1 MQKIP
6 PEQRDVN
13 HANLVRVAVQRRPT
27 CRGSPEPRF
36 VISNGLGY
44 LIVYLV
50 RPGGT
55 DGSPDR
61 FSKDGQGFGTNW
73 IMFVR
78 KGFKDYDNR

>member
-13 HANLVRVAVQRRPT
+13 HANLVRAAVQRRPT
-27 CRGSPEPRF
+27 CRGSPEPIF
-36 VISNGLGY
+36 VICDDLGY

-50 RPGGT
+50 RPRGA

-73 IMFVR
+73 IIFVR
-78 KGFKDYDNR
+78 EGFKDYVDR